1 MSERKLLKKS
11 DAVIIIILLV
21 CSFSFIIY
29 SKESKKSVTA
39 QIICAGKTV
48 ETIELDSVAE
58 SYDIPLCDGRVVVRA
73 EKGVIY
79 FKQSD
84 CKDKLCVKS
93 GKLENPGDT
102 AACLPEKVVITLSG
116 SKKGESPDIISY

>member
-58 SYDIPLCDGRVVVRA
+58 SYDIPLCDGRGVVRA

>member
-1 MSERKLLKKS
+1 MSERKLFKKS

-29 SKESKKSVTA
+29 SKENKKGVTA
-39 QIICAGKTV
+39 QIICSGETV
-48 ETIELDSVAE
+48 KTIELDSVTE
-58 SYDIPLCDGRVVVRA
+58 GYDIPLCDGRVTVRA
-73 EKGVIY
+73 EKGAVY

-93 GKLENPGDT
+93 GRLENPGDT

-116 SKKGESPDIISY
+116 AKKGENPDIISY

>member
-21 CSFSFIIY
+21 CSVSFIIY
-29 SKESKKSVTA
+29 SKENKKSVTA
-39 QIICAGKTV
+39 QIICSGETV
-48 ETIELDSVAE
+48 ETIDLDSVSE
-58 SYDIPLCDGRVVVRA
+58 SYDIPLRDGRVVVRV
-73 EKGVIY
+73 EKDAIY

-84 CKDKLCVKS
+84 CRDKLCVKS

-116 SKKGESPDIISY
+116 DKKSESPDIISY

>member
-29 SKESKKSVTA
+29 SKENKKSVTA
-39 QIICAGKTV
+39 QIICAGETV
-48 ETIELDSVAE
+48 NTIELDSAAE
-58 SYDIPLCDGRVVVRA
+58 SYDIPLCDGRVVVRV
-73 EKGVIY
+73 EKDCIY
-79 FKQSD
+79 FTQSD
-84 CKDKLCVKS
+84 CKDKLCVKA

-116 SKKGESPDIISY
+116 AKKDESPDIISY

>member
-1 MSERKLLKKS
+1 MNERKLFKKS

-21 CSFSFIIY
+21 CSFSFMIY
-29 SKESKKSVTA
+29 SKENKKSVTA
-39 QIICAGKTV
+39 QIICSGETV
-48 ETIELDSVAE
+48 KAIELDTVTE
-58 SYDIPLCDGRVVVRA
+58 NYDISLCAGRVVVCV
-73 EKGVIY
+73 EKGCIY

-93 GKLENPGDT
+93 GKLVNPGDT

-116 SKKGESPDIISY
+116 AKKDESPDIISY

>member
-21 CSFSFIIY
+21 CSVSFIIY
-29 SKESKKSVTA
+29 SKENKKSVTA
-39 QIICAGKTV
+39 QIICSGETV
-48 ETIELDSVAE
+48 ETIDLDSVSA
-58 SYDIPLCDGRVVVRA
+58 SYDIPLRDGRVVVRV
-73 EKGVIY
+73 EKDAIY

-84 CKDKLCVKS
+84 CRDKLCVKS

-116 SKKGESPDIISY
+116 DKKSESPDIISY